1 MKLGKREQVSW
12 MNIGD
17 EATGAHLQAIVY
29 NTAKVSSI
37 CPKQATLDINK
48 CFVRWG
54 IPKAI
59 KIDNGY
65 PFVNIGARHIPT
77 LTQLWWIG
85 LGIQVIK
92 NKPACPQQNGIVEN
106 LQGTLYSW
114 TNPKEQPTMQAL
126 QQRIDEESTFQRQF
140 YRIPSKGYKTRMELY
155 PNFENN
161 HRIYRPELFDMQKI
175 YNYLANQTW
184 TATVRANG
192 SLQFWKK
199 DVYIGLAF
207 KHQTVFISFDPIEC
221 IWVFRNRKG
230 MLIKTSKK
238 AIPQKEEILNF
249 ALMSKN

>member
-1 MKLGKREQVSW
+1 

-29 NTAKVSSI
+29 DKTQVSAI

-54 IPKAI
+54 MPKTI

-65 PFVNIGARHIPT
+65 PFVHAGARHIPT

-106 LQGTLYSW
+106 LQGTLCSW
-114 TNPKEQPTMQAL
+114 TNPKEQPSIQAL
-126 QQRIDEESTFQRQF
+126 QQRIDEESAFQRHF

-155 PNFENN
+155 PNLENN
-161 HRIYRPELFDMQKI
+161 PRIYQPELFDIQKV
-175 YNYLANQTW
+175 YDYLTTQTW
-184 TATVRANG
+184 SATIRASG
-192 SLQFWKK
+192 TLKFWAK
-199 DVYIGLAF
+199 DIYIGVAF
-207 KHQTVFISFDPIEC
+207 KHQTAFISFDPIEH
-221 IWVFRNRKG
+221 IWLFRNSKG
-230 MLIKTSKK
+230 ILMKTSKR
-238 AIPQKEEILNF
+238 AVPQKEEILNF
-249 ALMSKN
+249 ASMSKN